1 MKARTSLETKGS
13 FASGAV
19 SEVIADSWHRCMR
32 SGLDPK
38 GEPIDAVLS
47 FQELREHKQKNERLI
62 AIVRPELELLS
73 NQIAGTN
80 YMTAFADNTGV
91 VLDAIMDNEFLSSDC
106 SRSILSGSVWSEGM
120 RGTNALGL
128 ALHTG
133 CTSMVTGAE
142 HFFSKHG
149 NVSCVATP
157 IFDSKGQIVGLLDA
171 SSEVAARQFHT
182 QALVVLAASN
192 IENRLFID
200 EHRDENIIQ
209 FHPRQEYLTT
219 QSVGMISTDGEG
231 MVTGVNRHAR
241 NLLKGIDLEVARRFS
256 NLFQGSFGASM
267 KPLESGEMIR
277 IVDWLNAAYFARIR
291 ITRKH
296 GGSTGAKR
304 SIALSV
310 PAVFNLPTI
319 ANALVY
325 RDEQLRNSLRLA
337 LRSAR
342 VGAPF
347 SILGPPG
354 SGRTTL
360 ARTVHENLHK
370 DSPLIV
376 VDCRTANAL
385 GEAERLMADILGE
398 PNTQNFN
405 IRSGGTLV
413 LENLALISGGA
424 AEKLAQVTNRLSQL
438 KGSPAWVIISTGS
451 EEHSL
456 DKVNWPLHIKM
467 AFSQLTRMKL
477 HLPSLAERT
486 DFAQVAGFILS
497 EISHGHQLSNGA
509 MEVLRSF
516 NRPQNLNDLASQL
529 RVLAVQCP
537 LGVIRKE
544 AVERHLEEGRR
555 DGQIEHDAEVC
566 PRCSGHT
573 VREVKCREIHR
584 IFRQCNG
591 NVALAARQLG
601 VSRNTVYAHVTNKE
615 RRGRMKEPRADV
627 GLDLLNG
634 N

>member
-1 MKARTSLETKGS
+1 MQSIFMKARSSLETKGR
-13 FASGAV
+13 FAAGAV
-19 SEVIADSWHRCMR
+19 PEAIADSWHRCLQN
-32 SGLDPK
+32 GLDPM

-47 FQELREHKQKNERLI
+47 FQELRERKEKNERLI

-80 YMTAFADNTGV
+80 YMTAFADDTGV
-91 VLDAIMDNEFLSSDC
+91 VLDAIMDSEFSASDC
-106 SRSILSGSVWSEGM
+106 ARSIRSGSIWSEDM

-133 CTSMVTGAE
+133 ATSMVTGGE

-149 NVSCVATP
+149 NVSCVSTP

-182 QALVVLAASN
+182 QALVALAASN

-200 EHRDENIIQ
+200 EHRADNIIQ
-209 FHPRQEYLTT
+209 FHPRREYLTT

-231 MVTGVNRHAR
+231 AITGVNRHASD
-241 NLLKGIDLEVARRFS
+241 LLKGMDLGAARSFAD
-256 NLFQGSFGASM
+256 LFQGGFGAAM
-267 KPLESGEMIR
+267 KPLEGGEVIR
-277 IVDWLNAAYFARIR
+277 LIDWLNAAYFARIR

-296 GGSTGAKR
+296 DGSTGAKR

-310 PAVFNLPTI
+310 PAVFNLPTV
-319 ANALVY
+319 ADAPVY

-347 SILGPPG
+347 TILGPSG

-360 ARTVHENLHK
+360 ARTVHEELHK
-370 DSPLIV
+370 ESPLIV

-385 GEAERLMADILGE
+385 GEAERLMADILGD
-398 PNTQNFN
+398 PNTQDFN
-405 IRSGGTLV
+405 VRSGGTLV
-413 LENLALISGGA
+413 LENLALIHGGA

-438 KGSPAWVIISTGS
+438 KSGPKWVIVTTGS
-451 EEHSL
+451 EEHAL
-456 DKVNWPLHIKM
+456 DKVDWPQHIKM

-477 HLPSLAERT
+477 HLPPLAERT

-497 EISHGHQLSNGA
+497 EISHGHQLSNSA
-509 MEVLRSF
+509 VEVLRAID
-516 NRPQNLNDLASQL
+516 RPQNLNDLAIQL

-537 LGVIRKE
+537 LGVIREE
-544 AVERHLEEGRR
+544 AVERHLGDGLH
-555 DGQIEHDAEVC
+555 DGQLELGDQAC
-566 PRCSGHT
+566 PRCAGHT
-573 VREVKCREIHR
+573 VRELKCLEINR
-584 IFRQCNG
+584 VFRQCNG
-591 NVALAARQLG
+591 NVALAARKLG
-601 VSRNTVYAHVTNKE
+601 VSRNTVYTHIKSPGTA
-615 RRGRMKEPRADV
+615 P
-627 GLDLLNG
+627 
-634 N
+634 